1 MPKQITDEEYARLA
15 ARAQVADF
23 VEGIYND
30 PQLNREAKAL
40 IKKKY
45 PQLQIPD
52 YDLMTQVEQ
61 RFAQD
66 KQEREEEKRT
76 QREEAEQR
84 EYESTRS
91 ATQQKYGFTDEA
103 MNDLEKMMV
112 ERNIGDYEVA
122 ATYHATQNPKTS
134 EALIDD
140 QRWNHSKQEG
150 FKEIA
155 ADPEGWG
162 KMEIM
167 KALRAD
173 SERSKQQRF

>member
-1 MPKQITDEEYARLA
+1 MPKQLTDEEFARLQG
-15 ARAQVADF
+15 RAQVADF

-45 PQLQIPD
+45 PNLQIPD
-52 YDLMTQVEQ
+52 YDLMNQVEQ
-61 RFAQD
+61 RFEQER
-66 KQEREEEKRT
+66 QEREVEKRA
-76 QREEAEQR
+76 QREAEEQR
-84 EYESTRS
+84 EYEQTRS
-91 ATQQKYGFTDEA
+91 ATQKRYGFTDEA

-122 ATYHATQNPKTS
+122 ATFRAQQNPSPS
-134 EALIDD
+134 EALDD

-167 KALRAD
+167 KALGRD
-173 SERSKQQRF
+173 REREKQQRF

>member
-1 MPKQITDEEYARLA
+1 MPKQLTDEEFARLSS
-15 ARAQVADF
+15 RAQVADF

-66 KQEREEEKRT
+66 KQEREEEKRA
-76 QREEAEQR
+76 QREQEEQR
-84 EYESTRS
+84 EYETTRA
-91 ATQQKYGFTDEA
+91 ATQRKYGFTDEA
-103 MNDLEKMMV
+103 MTDLEQMMV
-112 ERNIGDYEVA
+112 ERNIGDYDVA
-122 ATYHATQNPKTS
+122 ATYRASQSPSPS
-134 EALIDD
+134 EGFDD
-140 QRWNHSKQEG
+140 GRWNHSKQEG

-167 KALRAD
+167 KALHADNERA
-173 SERSKQQRF
+173 KQKRF